1 MDTERRARIA
11 VTVEGFKL
19 PRYEEIP
26 DVGLFLEQTV
36 KYVNSYLSALPGAA
50 ITGSM
55 VGNYVKMGLVAN
67 PVKKQYDRERIA
79 YIFFIAV
86 VKPVLS
92 LDQIKLF
99 MGLQKRTYP
108 ADVAYGYFREELKNV
123 LDVVF
128 GLKDKLDAVGSDRMT
143 DEKDMLRNTIITVAH
158 KIYLDRFFEAVANE
172 DSRGEE
178 S

>member
-1 MDTERRARIA
+1 MNTERRARIA

-86 VKPVLS
+86 VKTVLS
-92 LDQIKLF
+92 LDQIGLF
-99 MGLQKRTYP
+99 MGLQKRSYP
-108 ADVAYGYFREELKNV
+108 TDVAYDYFREELKNI

-128 GLKDKLDAVGSDRMT
+128 GLKEKLDAVGSDRAT
-143 DEKDMLRNTIITVAH
+143 DERDMLRNAIITVAH
-158 KIYLDRFFEAVANE
+158 KIYLDRFFEAVA
-172 DSRGEE
+172 EE
-178 S
+178 NR

>member
-11 VTVEGFKL
+11 GTVEGFKL

-92 LDQIKLF
+92 LDQIKLY

>member
-1 MDTERRARIA
+1 MNQERRSQIA
-11 VTVEGFKL
+11 GTVEGFKL
-19 PRYEEIP
+19 PKYEEIP

-36 KYVNSYLSALPGAA
+36 KYVNSYLSALSGAA

-108 ADVAYGYFREELKNV
+108 VDVAYGYFREELKNV

-128 GLKDKLDAVGSDRMT
+128 GLKEKLDSVGSDRTT

-172 DSRGEE
+172 DHRGEKP
-178 S
+178 